1 MAQSTSNVGYTQ
13 NAGGGQTFTGGS
25 TPQTGQTLAQYIQAN
40 NPSLM
45 PFFTAIANY
54 AGQNPNNSYS
64 QDVSG
69 FNTPAFNTYRPGNVN
84 TTSVAGLGGGGGT
97 ATPRSSA
104 HMGKQTASNP
114 QQLAN
119 QGAMGPQLLAQ
130 LLGIGGGAGAGTGA
144 ANTGTPP
151 STYSMPTAANNGVA
165 TGAGLGTGAGAG
177 AGAGGAIQQL
187 LKNPQIMQAIMHML
201 KQRGMGG
208 GAMTPQVGGGMV

>member
-1 MAQSTSNVGYTQ
+1 MASSVGTAP
-13 NAGGGQTFTGGS
+13 NAGGGTTFVGGS

-40 NPSLM
+40 NPGLM

-54 AGQNPNNSYS
+54 AGQNPGQSYG

-84 TTSVAGLGGGGGT
+84 TTSVAGPGGG

-177 AGAGGAIQQL
+177 GAIQQL

-208 GAMTPQVGGGMV
+208 GATTPQVGGGMV